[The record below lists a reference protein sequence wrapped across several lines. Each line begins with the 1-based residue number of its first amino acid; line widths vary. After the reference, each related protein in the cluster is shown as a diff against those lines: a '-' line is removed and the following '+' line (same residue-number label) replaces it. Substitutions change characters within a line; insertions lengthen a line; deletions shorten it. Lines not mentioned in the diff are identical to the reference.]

1 MNLFKAELSF
11 YLRSPVIWI
20 IMALVALFS
29 AWSMLMSVEVYTGV
43 QVKFANM
50 ADAPS
55 ITQGVFYPIISSQV
69 LVMVFVVAI
78 VGGLSFSRLSQNNA
92 WVLLIGSQKS
102 DWINVLHKYSAL
114 ITVVLLFLLPGL
126 LAIYTLLL
134 MTEVPLIP
142 IIIALL
148 GLLLLMMWMLALSL
162 FISSLVNNTGFAILL
177 NLLILSVLFYFS
189 QSVLGDQWGKS
200 WLQSLSG
207 FSHFSLFLSPTIGLS
222 SLLYFIFGTL
232 VFLMAATARISHK
245 RYQLS

>member
-29 AWSMLMSVEVYTGV
+29 AWSMLMSVEVFTGV

-126 LAIYTLLL
+126 LAICTLLL

-142 IIIALL
+142 IIIALF